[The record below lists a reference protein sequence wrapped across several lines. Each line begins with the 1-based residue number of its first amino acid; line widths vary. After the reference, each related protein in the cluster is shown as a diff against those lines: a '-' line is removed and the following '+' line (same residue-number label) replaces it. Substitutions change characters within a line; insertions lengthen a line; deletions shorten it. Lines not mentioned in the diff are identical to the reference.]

1 MRGKK
6 INKKKIKH
14 KKTKINNKTI
24 KKKTKKIRGE
34 STVALFT
41 CFTVFIK

>member
-24 KKKTKKIRGE
+24 KKTKKTRGE
-34 STVALFT
+34 STVAFST

>member
-1 MRGKK
+1 MQGKK

-24 KKKTKKIRGE
+24 KKKKTRGE
-34 STVALFT
+34 STVAFST

>member
-1 MRGKK
+1 MQGKK

-24 KKKTKKIRGE
+24 KKTKKTWKKYC
-34 STVALFT
+34 SFLH
-41 CFTVFIK
+41 VFYSIY

>member
-24 KKKTKKIRGE
+24 KKKQKKHVGK
-34 STVALFT
+34 VL
-41 CFTVFIK
+41 